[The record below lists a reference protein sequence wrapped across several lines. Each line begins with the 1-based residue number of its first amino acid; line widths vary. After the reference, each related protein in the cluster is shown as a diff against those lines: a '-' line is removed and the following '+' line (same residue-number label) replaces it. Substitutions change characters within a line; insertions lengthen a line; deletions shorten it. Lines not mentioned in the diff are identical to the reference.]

1 MQKSTKALP
10 DLFVAGTGTN
20 VGKTVVSLLLMH
32 LYAGLGAAPRYVKPF
47 QTGCRTPFDTD
58 SDALF
63 ISRYSNG
70 RFTVSPKKSTLCCL
84 PQPKAP
90 WFAAGNQGQLID
102 PAVVFD
108 TFKKLKKSS
117 EPVIMEA
124 AGGLMV
130 PVNANTLVIDLL
142 QKIAIQPVLV
152 AHAGL
157 GTINH
162 TLLSLDMMKSRG
174 IQPLGVVLSD
184 PGPDATPLQ
193 MVQENTEAIERFSK
207 VRVAG
212 VIHPV
217 NDFAKPDSI
226 HLDLLKKLICGEEE
240 I

>member
-1 MQKSTKALP
+1 M
-10 DLFVAGTGTN
+10 
-20 VGKTVVSLLLMH
+20 
-32 LYAGLGAAPRYVKPF
+32 
-47 QTGCRTPFDTD
+47 
-58 SDALF
+58 
-63 ISRYSNG
+63 
-70 RFTVSPKKSTLCCL
+70 

-217 NDFAKPDSI
+217 NDFSKPDSI